1 MAKMN
6 DTTFSAI
13 FKNEVQNAVNY
24 YDTEFSQERVDVL
37 SYYLGEKFGNEIDG
51 QSQVVATEVRDTIEY
66 IMPNLMKIFGNG
78 DFARYMPRQPEDVAS
93 AQQATEYINF
103 VMNTQNQG
111 FKILHNWFKDAL
123 LFKLGVLKVF
133 YEEKDDIDEQTFEN
147 LTEAELAVI
156 TNEDAIEIVEKEEK
170 EIGRNEI
177 NEAIIAY
184 DVKVRRTVPNGK
196 IKIVNIPPEEFLFP
210 KRSTDLETADFVA
223 QRTSVPISDL
233 IEMGYDEEVVREYA
247 GYNELDQNYEKQ
259 QRFEDIE
266 SHIEGDTG
274 DPQLSEVLVT
284 EAYMKVDYDGDGVAE
299 LRKIIAIGESCF
311 VLENEPTDK
320 IPFAIISP
328 VLMPHR
334 MVGLSVAEMVMDI
347 QLIKSTILRSLLTNL
362 YLQNNSRVIAV
373 EGQVNL
379 DDLLQARPGGIVRAR
394 APGMVQ
400 ALPVPQVGGQALQM
414 MEYMDQVRDQRTGF
428 SKASLGLDPAA
439 LQSTT
444 ASAVNAT
451 VQGAQQKVEM
461 IARVFAETGVK
472 ELARLI
478 LDCVVKFMPRPQ
490 IIRLRNDFVE
500 INPNN
505 WATEFDIDVEVGL
518 GNGKED
524 EKLAMLVQIAGKQE
538 QLIQQ
543 LGINNPVVSV
553 SQYIN
558 TLSEIAKMAG
568 FKDTSKFFNQ
578 GQQLEQA
585 LLAQQQQQSGE
596 NPELIKIQNEL
607 ALKKQKIEAEIALDR
622 EKMMME
628 FELRKQELESELA
641 LKAQQQ
647 NLGLPTTPNIPRA

>member
-133 YEEKDDIDEQTFEN
+133 YEEKDEIDEQTFEN

-170 EIGRNEI
+170 EIGRNQI

-428 SKASLGLDPAA
+428 SKASLGLDPDA

-543 LGINNPVVSV
+543 LGINNPVVSL

>member
-133 YEEKDDIDEQTFEN
+133 YEEKDEIDEQTFEN

>member
-6 DTTFSAI
+6 DTIFSAI

-133 YEEKDDIDEQTFEN
+133 YEEKDEIDEQTFEN

-170 EIGRNEI
+170 EIGRNQI

-428 SKASLGLDPAA
+428 SKASLGLDPDA

-543 LGINNPVVSV
+543 LGINNPVVSL

>member
-133 YEEKDDIDEQTFEN
+133 YEEKDEIDEQTFEN

-428 SKASLGLDPAA
+428 SKASLGLDPDA

-444 ASAVNAT
+444 AAAVNAT

>member
-428 SKASLGLDPAA
+428 SKASLGLDPDA

-444 ASAVNAT
+444 AAAVNAT

>member
-133 YEEKDDIDEQTFEN
+133 YEEKDEIDEQTFEN

-170 EIGRNEI
+170 EIGRNQI

-428 SKASLGLDPAA
+428 SKASLGLDPDA

-444 ASAVNAT
+444 AAAVNAT

-543 LGINNPVVSV
+543 LGINNPVVSL